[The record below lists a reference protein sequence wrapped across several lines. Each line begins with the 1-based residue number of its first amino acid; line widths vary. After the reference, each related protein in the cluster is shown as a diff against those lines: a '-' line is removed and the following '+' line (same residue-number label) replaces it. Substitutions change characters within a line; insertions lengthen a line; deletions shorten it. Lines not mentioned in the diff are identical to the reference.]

1 MREDCYFMILNPPI
15 NLWASL
21 VAQWAK
27 NPLAIEE
34 AKETWIQS
42 VGWEDSLKEGNGN
55 PLQQS
60 CLKNP
65 MDRVAWRD
73 IAHGIAKSWT

>member
-1 MREDCYFMILNPPI
+1 MFMILNPPI
-15 NLWASL
+15 NMCASL

-27 NPLAIEE
+27 NPL

-60 CLKNP
+60 CLKNL
-65 MDRVAWRD
+65 MDRVAWRG
-73 IAHGIAKSWT
+73 IVHRIAKTWT